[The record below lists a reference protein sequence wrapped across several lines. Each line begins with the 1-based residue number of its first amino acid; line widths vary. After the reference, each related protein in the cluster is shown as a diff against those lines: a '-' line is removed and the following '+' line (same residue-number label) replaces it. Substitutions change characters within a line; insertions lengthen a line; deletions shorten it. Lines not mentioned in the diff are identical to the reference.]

1 MRFEGC
7 TGRPRTAYFS
17 EDSKFKVAPDG
28 AITLKRP
35 LNLHK
40 LETSFL
46 VHAWDS
52 THKKF
57 SAKVVLK
64 SVKHHQHRHHHHVGW
79 AISWMCVYFSDCC
92 WPGFSNLDIGIL
104 WGKIICGKT
113 LRGAKWP
120 PWLQEHLSINHSQNY
135 PQKLFDLWGKGGGD
149 KNCLQLR
156 TVFLTKLILIG
167 FGGCCWIIGIW
178 KCRIRRKT
186 RALLGLVSPPLLSLI
201 PVIREESFNSCRR
214 SEFTH
219 THTTLRTY
227 VHTAALHGCLH
238 AHGAHKFM
246 QTNNKQTVCFKPSFY
261 GHWRQ
266 IPPQVFAMPAVTSR
280 TPANIEEADT
290 QADYLLF
297 KFWSWMSLEVV
308 TRSQMPLPTL
318 NVLWVFPMGLSRG
331 LF

>member
-1 MRFEGC
+1 MILFSLTTRWGKTKQTPEISCPVCRKILMMMMKRALGMGVHRQLAVYWASACSVWFGGWVKFTLWRRSVLICDLVVQYSNCCNLCRPTVRFEGC

-92 WPGFSNLDIGIL
+92 WPGFSNLGIGIL

-135 PQKLFDLWGKGGGD
+135 PQKLFDLWG
-149 KNCLQLR
+149 
-156 TVFLTKLILIG
+156 
-167 FGGCCWIIGIW
+167 
-178 KCRIRRKT
+178 
-186 RALLGLVSPPLLSLI
+186 
-201 PVIREESFNSCRR
+201 
-214 SEFTH
+214 
-219 THTTLRTY
+219 
-227 VHTAALHGCLH
+227 
-238 AHGAHKFM
+238 
-246 QTNNKQTVCFKPSFY
+246 
-261 GHWRQ
+261 
-266 IPPQVFAMPAVTSR
+266 
-280 TPANIEEADT
+280 
-290 QADYLLF
+290 
-297 KFWSWMSLEVV
+297 
-308 TRSQMPLPTL
+308 
-318 NVLWVFPMGLSRG
+318 
-331 LF
+331 